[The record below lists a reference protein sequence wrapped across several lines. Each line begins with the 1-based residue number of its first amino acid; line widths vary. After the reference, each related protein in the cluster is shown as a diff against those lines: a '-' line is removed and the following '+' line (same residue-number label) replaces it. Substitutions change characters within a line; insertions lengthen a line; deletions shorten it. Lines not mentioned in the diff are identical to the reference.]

1 MKKTLVGVMAA
12 VLAGAAGAGHA
23 ADLYAPAPASLKDGA
38 AFVPAPVWT
47 GFYFGA
53 NIGAAW
59 SSVDLGRN
67 VYNNNISVCETP
79 APPHHHWLKKKCEKP
94 PPTPV
99 CGPFGSAGFGG
110 SSLTSTGVFG
120 GGQFGYNMQTGNFVL
135 GLEVDIGGMPND
147 GEQSFVASATS
158 FGPSTGL
165 PQTQTAV
172 VRIKSEGGFYGDVTG
187 RAGYAWGP
195 AALVYAKGGFA
206 WLDTNLHATATVDNG
221 STFSH
226 DTSNTLTGYVIGT
239 GFEYMI
245 SPSWTA
251 KIEYLHFNFGDAS
264 DTWSNFDGTGR
275 NNWRLLVGDLTVD
288 TVKFGFNYIL
298 APGYIPLK

>member
-1 MKKTLVGVMAA
+1 VQ
-12 VLAGAAGAGHA
+12 
-23 ADLYAPAPASLKDGA
+23 S
-38 AFVPAPVWT
+38 
-47 GFYFGA
+47 
-53 NIGAAW
+53 
-59 SSVDLGRN
+59 
-67 VYNNNISVCETP
+67 
-79 APPHHHWLKKKCEKP
+79 
-94 PPTPV
+94 
-99 CGPFGSAGFGG
+99 
-110 SSLTSTGVFG
+110 
-120 GGQFGYNMQTGNFVL
+120 GNFVF

-158 FGPSTGL
+158 FGPITGS

-187 RAGYAWGP
+187 RVGYAWGP
-195 AALVYAKGGFA
+195 ALVYAKGGFA

-251 KIEYLHFNFGDAS
+251 KIEYLHFNFGNAS

-275 NNWRLLVGDLTVD
+275 NNWQLLVGDLTVD

-298 APGYIPLK
+298 TPGYIPLK